1 MVKGVVKGVVNN
13 LVLIQ
18 QVSGEGLVGFI
29 STGVACMTVH
39 MGTVHMGTA
48 SWHVVRWSVHC
59 RLLMLVVWL

>member
-1 MVKGVVKGVVNN
+1 MVKGIVNN

-29 STGVACMTVH
+29 AGVACMTVH
-39 MGTVHMGTA
+39 IGTA
-48 SWHVVRWSVHC
+48 SWHGVRWSVHC